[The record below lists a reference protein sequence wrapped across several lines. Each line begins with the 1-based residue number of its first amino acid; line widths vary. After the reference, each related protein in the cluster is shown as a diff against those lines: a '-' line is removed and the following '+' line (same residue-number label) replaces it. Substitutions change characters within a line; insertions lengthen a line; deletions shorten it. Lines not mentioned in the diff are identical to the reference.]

1 MRSMRKPGKT
11 LSAEQMARIAERN
24 NNVSGFFTN
33 TGKMMKTG
41 SRQYR
46 SLVIDVAEA
55 GLRQEKLKRD

>member
-1 MRSMRKPGKT
+1 MRKPGKT

-55 GLRQEKLKRD
+55 RLRQ

>member
-1 MRSMRKPGKT
+1 MRKPGKT

-41 SRQYR
+41 SRQCR
-46 SLVIDVAEA
+46 FRVADVTEA